1 MAEPAQKKRDSRHI
15 YLRLVKAKLEDGA
28 VVAAMVPCHATDQ
41 RLLRERNYRIGD
53 QLRCEITKPRILGQH
68 RKAHILGQMCIEHLD
83 GFAGLG
89 SHDAIKRLQRESGV
103 CCELEA
109 INAGPVVEAILSAAQ
124 KLLGGPATAMLRAVL
139 PEIKTIDV
147 TVPRSLAFD
156 RMEQGE
162 FEQFYRGI
170 CAHLAATYWPD
181 CTSEKVEEMAELF
194 DRESC

>member
-1 MAEPAQKKRDSRHI
+1 MTDPAKKREPRHI
-15 YLRLVKAKLEDGA
+15 YFRLVKARLEGGEI
-28 VVAAMVPCHATDQ
+28 VGAMVPCHATDQ

-68 RKAHILGQMCIEHLD
+68 RKAHILGQMCIAHLD
-83 GFAGLG
+83 GFEGLG

-109 INAGPVVEAILSAAQ
+109 INAVPVVEAILSAAQ
-124 KLLGGPATAMLRAVL
+124 KLLGGPAAAMLRAVL

-156 RMEQGE
+156 RMEQGT
-162 FEQFYRGI
+162 FEIFYRGI
-170 CAHLAATYWPD
+170 CAHICERYWPGK
-181 CTSEKVEEMAELF
+181 TPEEIEEMAELM
-194 DRESC
+194 DNV